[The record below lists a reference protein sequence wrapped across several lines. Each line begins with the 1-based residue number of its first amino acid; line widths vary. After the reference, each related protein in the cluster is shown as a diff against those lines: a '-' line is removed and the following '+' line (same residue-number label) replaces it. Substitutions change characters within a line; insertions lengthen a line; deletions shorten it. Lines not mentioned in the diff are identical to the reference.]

1 MFHHPG
7 VLVVTLIVG
16 GLIMLWV
23 ERKPRHASRV
33 ADAGDSVASEHA
45 STRTLEQITWKQALL
60 VGFAQCLA
68 MIPGTSRSGATI
80 IGGMMSGIDR
90 KAATEFSFFL
100 AIPTMLAA
108 TVYALY
114 RHGSALSGQEK
125 AAIVIGFVPAFF
137 SALVLVRAM
146 LRFVSTIGRA

>member
-1 MFHHPG
+1 
-7 VLVVTLIVG
+7 
-16 GLIMLWV
+16 MLWV

-100 AIPTMLAA
+100 ARSEEHTSELQSLMRIS
-108 TVYALY
+108 YAVFCL
-114 RHGSALSGQEK
+114 K
-125 AAIVIGFVPAFF
+125 KKK
-137 SALVLVRAM
+137 
-146 LRFVSTIGRA
+146 